1 MNSFIF
7 LSYFYFLLLSVLG
20 YGFLFK
26 KIFTHTNKFNP
37 EVSYGYIGFY
47 GLAFITFISMLTN
60 IFLAHNIVHNTILH
74 LSGLFFFF
82 IFYKSTNIK
91 YFKYIFFISL
101 ILLPS
106 LLISKSNEDFPYY
119 HLPYTTYLTENK
131 LIFGMGHLNHG
142 YNLLSS
148 LFNFNS
154 TVKLPYIGL
163 YSFHFIYVYFLI
175 FFNFF
180 ILNEVFNKNNKD
192 ILINT
197 LFVLAFVFFNL
208 SFNRIAE
215 FGTDKA
221 GHLLIV
227 LITIK
232 LLQFF
237 KDTNKNQIYYN
248 ILPILPLFVYVIS
261 LKAYFSTYILL
272 LLPIFFYKQ
281 NFLNLIKKIIFTRI
295 FYFCFFLITL
305 MCTHYFFATG
315 CLIAP
320 ISFLCFGESFSWAR
334 SIESMNE
341 LSIWLEQWSKAGAG
355 PGFRAE
361 NLTDYLKGINWV
373 PNWIDR
379 YVFTK
384 VTDQIGI
391 LFISILLVFGFLF
404 NFSKQKKYAFN
415 KEIYIFYVAILL
427 VFFIWFFKHPALRY
441 GGYPVTF
448 FIFSIPVVLFFEKFK
463 IKNNFNRNTKVLLIL
478 VFLVLNIKNV
488 SRIKN
493 EFDRNDMYKFSNFP
507 YYVIKKIE
515 YKSSTSESG
524 LITYSPKYIENES
537 NFCWD
542 VPSPCIMDPKAIIIS
557 KKKSGYFFITGTI
570 HD

>member
-7 LSYFYFLLLSVLG
+7 LGSFYLLLLSVLG
-20 YGFLFK
+20 YGFLLK
-26 KIFTHTNKFNP
+26 KILTRKITYNL
-37 EVSYGYIGFY
+37 EISYEYIGFY
-47 GLAFITFISMLTN
+47 GLAFITFVSMFTN
-60 IFLAHNIVHNTILH
+60 IFFAHNVLHNTILH
-74 LSGLFFFF
+74 LFGLFFFF
-82 IFYKSTNIK
+82 FFYKSQNIQF
-91 YFKYIFFISL
+91 FKYIFFISL

-106 LLISKSNEDFPYY
+106 LFISKANEDFPYY

-142 YNLLSS
+142 FNLLSS

-163 YSFHFIYVYFLI
+163 YSFHFIYLYFLI

-192 ILINT
+192 ILIVS

-232 LLQFF
+232 LLQYF
-237 KDTNKNQIYYN
+237 KNDNKTQMYYN
-248 ILPILPLFVYVIS
+248 ILPVLPLLAYAIS
-261 LKAYFSTYILL
+261 LKAYFITYVIL
-272 LLPIFFYKQ
+272 LLPIFFYKK
-281 NFLNLIKKIIFTRI
+281 NFLNFLKKIIITRI
-295 FYFCFFLITL
+295 FYFCLFLILL
-305 MCTHYFFATG
+305 MCVHYFFATG

-320 ISFLCFGESFSWAR
+320 ISFLCFGDYFTWAK
-334 SIESMNE
+334 SIESMNA

-355 PGFRAE
+355 PGFRVE
-361 NLTDYLKGINWV
+361 NLAEYTKGINWV
-373 PNWIDR
+373 PNWIDK

-384 VTDQIGI
+384 VTDQLGI
-391 LFISILLVFGFLF
+391 LFLSILLVFSFLF
-404 NFSKQKKYAFN
+404 NFSKQKKYVFN

-441 GGYPVTF
+441 GGYPVVF
-448 FIFSIPVVLFFEKFK
+448 FIFSIPVVLFFKRFR
-463 IKNNFNRNTKVLLIL
+463 IKNNFNKNIKVLLIL
-478 VFLVLNIKNV
+478 VILVFNIKNI

-515 YKSSTSESG
+515 YKSSVSESG
-524 LITYSPKYIENES
+524 LVTFSPQYIENGW
-537 NFCWD
+537 NYCWD
-542 VPSPCIMDPKAIIIS
+542 IPSPCIMNPEAVILS
-557 KKKSGYFFITGTI
+557 KYKKNYFFIYEVK
-570 HD
+570 